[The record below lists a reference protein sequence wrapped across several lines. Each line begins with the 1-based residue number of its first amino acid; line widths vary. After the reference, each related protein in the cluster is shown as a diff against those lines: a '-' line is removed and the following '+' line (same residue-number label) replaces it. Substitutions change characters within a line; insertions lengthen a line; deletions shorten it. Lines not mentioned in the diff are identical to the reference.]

1 MTTST
6 MSAANAVLG
15 LAVLAWVLWRQVQAR
30 EVITERSPR
39 GLLVL
44 AGFGVWAAAQ
54 GLGGASV
61 SPAALA
67 LVVAG
72 VAISAGFGA
81 LRGRLQPVW
90 LDASGRVLRRGN
102 ALTVTLWLTAI
113 AVHVGVD
120 AVVARVDPG
129 AAGLAGGSLLVCLA
143 LSLTAQRL
151 VVRGR
156 AGRLACEVSPV
167 PVAAAAALV

>member
-1 MTTST
+1 

-15 LAVLAWVLWRQVQAR
+15 LAVLAWVLWRQVEVR
-30 EVITERSPR
+30 EVAADRSPR

-44 AGFGVWAAAQ
+44 AAFGAWTAAQ
-54 GLGGASV
+54 ALDGAAV
-61 SPAALA
+61 SPVALA

-72 VAISAGFGA
+72 VAVSAGFGA

-90 LDASGRVLRRGN
+90 RDASGRVLRRGN
-102 ALTVTLWLTAI
+102 ALTVVLWLTAI

-120 AVVARVDPG
+120 ALVARVDPG

-143 LSLTAQRL
+143 VSLTAQRL
-151 VVRGR
+151 VVRER
-156 AGRLACEVSPV
+156 AARLAGDAAV
-167 PVAAAAALV
+167 PAPFAVAA